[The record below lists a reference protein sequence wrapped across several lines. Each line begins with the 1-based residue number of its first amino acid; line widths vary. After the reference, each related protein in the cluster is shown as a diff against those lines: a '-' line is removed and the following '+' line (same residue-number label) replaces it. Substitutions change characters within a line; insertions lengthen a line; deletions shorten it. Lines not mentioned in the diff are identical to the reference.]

1 MKSFLEF
8 INEMKQTKRVG
19 IDHLNKI
26 KPLDFIK
33 LVKYIKDEMNGKIN
47 DTVASTT
54 IKVDGFGLRFGLSAE
69 GDFFIESSNSGPQFK
84 AGAFS
89 EYTKNK
95 KGEVDQISIA
105 YDAVYDSLSKNKKL
119 QAILKK
125 NNTESGIKIIAECLY
140 SPIGKKDN
148 GKIKFVAINYDEAKL
163 GKIAT
168 FVLIKAIN
176 GNGDPIKN
184 VLPEIKKLSTPDYL
198 FSDVKVKTE
207 GVDLN
212 IDINNILKFIEK
224 YPDWEKIVLS
234 RKHAD
239 RAMKAMIKDALV
251 DYQNKM
257 GKKIIGMIKDA
268 KFGEEFEGIVVQLAN
283 GKSFKVIHH
292 DFSSRKDQKHRP
304 GK

>member
-1 MKSFLEF
+1 MNTSTIKS
-8 INEMKQTKRVG
+8 IK
-19 IDHLNKI
+19 KI
-26 KPLDFIK
+26 KNNSKRYDIEVENVNNFYANEILIH
-33 LVKYIKDEMNGKIN
+33 NC
-47 DTVASTT
+47 
-54 IKVDGFGLRFGLSAE
+54 RFGLSAE

-105 YDAVYDSLSKNKKL
+105 YDAVYDSLAKNKKL

-125 NNTESGIKIIAECLY
+125 NNTDSGIKIVAECLY

-168 FVLIKAIN
+168 FVLIKAID

-184 VLPEIKKLSTPDYL
+184 ILPAIKKLSTPDYL
-198 FSDVKVKTE
+198 FSDIKVKTE

-268 KFGEEFEGIVVQLAN
+268 KFSSGDEFEGIVVQLAN
-283 GKSFKVIHH
+283 GKSFKVIK
-292 DFSSRKDQKHRP
+292 DTFTKRKNEKYRP
-304 GK
+304 K